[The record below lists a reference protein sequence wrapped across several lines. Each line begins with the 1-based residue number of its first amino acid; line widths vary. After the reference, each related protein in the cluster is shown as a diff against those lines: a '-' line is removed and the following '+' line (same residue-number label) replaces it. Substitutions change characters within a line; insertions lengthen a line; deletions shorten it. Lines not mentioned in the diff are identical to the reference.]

1 MCQDAYGKQ
10 IERNISFFKPL
21 PFLRPDVTNGDAEPD
36 DTIDNMES
44 NNTNDDT
51 TENESGDLDNTPSKK
66 LIRLHKGLSQQIV
79 SNDFLPS
86 TLKFIVYSSY
96 I

>member
-36 DTIDNMES
+36 DTIDNMEP
-44 NNTNDDT
+44 NNTNDD
-51 TENESGDLDNTPSKK
+51 NDNLYS
-66 LIRLHKGLSQQIV
+66 IRNPFMRPIKQILFF
-79 SNDFLPS
+79 SS
-86 TLKFIVYSSY
+86 RIVCVC
-96 I
+96 